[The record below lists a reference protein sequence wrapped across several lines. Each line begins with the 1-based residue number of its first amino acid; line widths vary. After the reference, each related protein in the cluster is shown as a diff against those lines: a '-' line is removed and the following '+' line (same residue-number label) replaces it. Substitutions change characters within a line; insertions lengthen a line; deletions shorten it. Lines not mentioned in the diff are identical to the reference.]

1 MSLEIHDYLAFTG
14 SSRGGNRAAVVFGL
28 DLESEQKMQALASSL
43 NAPATVFVGVSR
55 RLFKD
60 ESPFPLR
67 LRFFTPE
74 IEENI
79 CGHGTVAAM
88 HALKARGELNGFA
101 FPAGEFQLETNLGLQ
116 GAKLE
121 NGVAW
126 LEYPDPKTRN
136 LEEGLPNT
144 HWGHALV
151 LREEVAVALGLRLDD
166 LHEDLPVMVADAG
179 RAKLICALPSTVFL
193 DAIEPD
199 YDLIRRLCLR
209 TDTTGIV
216 AFTFPGRG
224 GCFTDTRHFSFQKSV
239 LEDVATGNAHAAL
252 AAYLARTN
260 FFDDGQHAFS
270 GAQGY
275 AAGKPSRLELRFRA
289 SGGEVSHV
297 WVGGN
302 AIEVKS

>member
-28 DLESEQKMQALASSL
+28 DLASERKMQELAASL
-43 NAPATVFVGVSR
+43 NAPATVFVGVSQ

-74 IEENI
+74 MEENI
-79 CGHGTVAAM
+79 CGHGTVAAL
-88 HALKARGELNGFA
+88 HALKAKGKLNGFA
-101 FPAGEFQLETNLGLQ
+101 FPAGEFQLETKLGLQ
-116 GAKLE
+116 RARFE

-136 LEEGLPNT
+136 LEEGLPDAR
-144 HWGHALV
+144 WGHALE
-151 LREEVAVALGLRLDD
+151 LREEVAAALGLRLDD

-199 YDLIRRLCLR
+199 HDSIRRLCLQ
-209 TDTTGIV
+209 TNTTGVV

-224 GCFTDTRHFSFQKSV
+224 GCFTDTRHFSFQTSV
-239 LEDVATGNAHAAL
+239 VEDVATGNAHAAL
-252 AAYLARTN
+252 AAYLARAKL
-260 FFDDGQHAFS
+260 FDDGEHGFS

-275 AAGKPSRLELRFRA
+275 AAGKPSRLEVRFLAGR
-289 SGGEVSHV
+289 GEVSHV
-297 WVGGN
+297 WVGGK